1 MAGEYS
7 IRQTPAPHCR
17 CGNRSLF
24 RPCHSLYGFHFYNDI
39 DCWELYDL
47 ENDPHELRNLFGD
60 PAYAGEQNALFEELG
75 RLQREYGDS
84 LAMRYNASFGRQ

>member
-1 MAGEYS
+1 MVKRHYGV
-7 IRQTPAPHCR
+7 
-17 CGNRSLF
+17 RSDRWKLI
-24 RPCHSLYGFHFYNDI
+24 HFYNDI

-75 RLQREYGDS
+75 RLQREYGAS